1 MSALFDK
8 TIVTKSVSYGFLL
21 KKLLQSLV
29 TEQQWQ
35 TCQITIGFTMRQSL
49 SLRKYALALCIASA
63 FSGAQA
69 KEGMFTPEQLP
80 LIKQELK
87 QSGLAIS
94 ADKLSDLT
102 GFPMGAV
109 VSLGG
114 CSASFVSPKGLV
126 VTNHHCARGSVQFNS
141 TAENN
146 YLENGF
152 LASSYAQELP
162 AAPGSRVYVT
172 EAFSDVTEAV
182 LGDLSDDLQGKARF
196 DEITNRRK
204 ALVAEC
210 EQDEGYRCTVSSFYE
225 GKEFKL
231 IKQLEIK
238 DVRIAY
244 APADAIGKY
253 GGDIDNWMW
262 PRHTGD
268 FAFYRAYVSA
278 DGKSAEYSED
288 NVPYEPK
295 HFLKV
300 SAQGLDDGDFVMVAG
315 YPGSTNRYALLS
327 RVEYVFDWLYPTY
340 IDLVSEWIEVIEDAA
355 PEGSDA
361 RVKYE
366 ASLAGLNNFLKNTK
380 GQLEGAQRVGLIER
394 RQTRENALNEW
405 LKSSSKGKAY
415 TQAIE
420 QLNALAVETAQAN
433 KQEFWYDF
441 ATRPALLGV
450 AKQLYRLSLERE
462 KADIEREPGYQE
474 RDLVRIEESLKR
486 IDRRFDANV
495 DMAVWEMNLKPYLA
509 LGADDRVKALDSAL
523 SLDESAPLQPQLVKF
538 YEGTRLNELDVRLAL
553 MDASKDELEASKDPF
568 MQLAV
573 ALFDQGMQLENES
586 KERAGKSAALQPQ
599 YMQAI
604 IDWQE
609 SQGQVVYPD
618 ANSSLRITYGN
629 VMGGSPKDGLVYTP
643 FTTLEG
649 ISEKDTG
656 KAPFNSP
663 NSQLALIDDKQ
674 YGPYKLESIN
684 SVPVNFLSDLDVT
697 GGNSGSATLNA
708 EGELV
713 GLLFDGT
720 FESVNSDWDFD
731 PKTTRSIHVD
741 SRYMLWVMQYVDN
754 AQNLIDEMT
763 VVK

>member
-1 MSALFDK
+1 MYLSRYLGRFTLAIGL
-8 TIVTKSVSYGFLL
+8 VAVSHAA
-21 KKLLQSLV
+21 
-29 TEQQWQ
+29 
-35 TCQITIGFTMRQSL
+35 I
-49 SLRKYALALCIASA
+49 
-63 FSGAQA
+63 A

-80 LIKQELK
+80 QIKEELK
-87 QSGLAIS
+87 KTGLAIS
-94 ADKLSDLT
+94 PDELTDLT

-114 CSASFVSPKGLV
+114 CSASFVSPNGLV

-146 YLENGF
+146 YLVNGF
-152 LASSYAQELP
+152 LAKSFQEELP

-172 EAFSDVTEAV
+172 EGFEDVTDAV
-182 LGDLSDDLQGKARF
+182 LGNLSDELVGKARF

-210 EQDEGYRCTVSSFYE
+210 EKEEGYRCSVSSFFN

-268 FAFYRAYVSA
+268 FAFYRAYVGP
-278 DGKSAEYSED
+278 DGKPAEYSED
-288 NVPYEPK
+288 NKPYQAK
-295 HFLKV
+295 HFLQV
-300 SAQGLDDGDFVMVAG
+300 SAKGVDDGDFVMVAG

-327 RVEYVFDWLYPTY
+327 RVEYVFDWLYPMY
-340 IDLVSEWIEVIEDAA
+340 VDLVTDWIDVIEKTA

-366 ASLAGLNNFLKNTK
+366 SSLAGLNNFLKNTK
-380 GQLEGAQRVGLIER
+380 GQIEGAKRVGLVERRKQREDALSKWLATSAEGAKFAASIAELNEIAIER
-394 RQTRENALNEW
+394 ARAD
-405 LKSSSKGKAY
+405 
-415 TQAIE
+415 
-420 QLNALAVETAQAN
+420 
-433 KQEFWYDF
+433 KQDFWYDF
-441 ATRPALLGV
+441 ATRPQLLGV
-450 AKQLYRLSLERE
+450 AKRLYRLSIERE
-462 KADIEREPGYQE
+462 KPDMEREPGYQE
-474 RDLVRIEESLKR
+474 RDIERIAEGMKR
-486 IDRRFDANV
+486 IDRRFDTAV
-495 DMAVWEMNLKPYLA
+495 DKALWEMYLNSYLNEPAENRVAALDDALA
-509 LGADDRVKALDSAL
+509 L
-523 SLDESAPLQPQLVKF
+523 DEEKPLQPQLERF
-538 YEGTRLNELDVRLAL
+538 YANSKLTDVDTRLAL
-553 MDASKDELEASKDPF
+553 MTATKKELEASDDPF

-573 ALFDQGMQLENES
+573 ALFEESMKRENES
-586 KERAGKSAALQPQ
+586 KERAGRLAALQPD
-599 YMQAI
+599 YMQSI
-604 IDWQE
+604 IQWQQ

-618 ANSSLRITYGN
+618 ANSTLRITYGN
-629 VMGGSPKDGLVYTP
+629 VMGGSPKDGLIYEP
-643 FTTLEG
+643 FTRLEG
-649 ISEKDTG
+649 ITEKDTG
-656 KAPFNSP
+656 EEPFNSP
-663 NSQLALIDDKQ
+663 TSQLELIKAKQ
-674 YGPYKLESIN
+674 YGPYKLDSIE

-708 EGELV
+708 NAELV

-741 SRYMLWVMQYVDN
+741 SRYMLWVMKYVDG
-754 AQNLIDEMT
+754 ADNLINEMT
-763 VVK
+763 IVE